1 MADNPGMSE
10 GFPAIA
16 IGEVRVKISF
26 QPPMNLHI
34 ERRKRFR
41 KRPPRLVYVEL
52 GNGNGGMMR
61 DLSEDGFALRAM
73 MPLATGEK
81 LHFCLSLE
89 DATRI
94 EGESQVIWT
103 GEGGRAAGLKFVE
116 ITPQSRASIR
126 EWLASLEGP
135 SGEEPPDTKQVPSA
149 SELVER
155 LQREARG
162 VPPRPV
168 AVKQESS
175 VSVVAPEPEQQE
187 QPPRSRP
194 VETRAERVSVAS
206 QILPPAPVIPPATT
220 PVYEQPV
227 APAAHSP
234 AMPSAS
240 SPPSR
245 APLWQKQ
252 PPVLAPRPRLED
264 ETEGGELAAARAVRR
279 SLFSRTFGIILLLCV
294 AAGTWFYH
302 EEVGYGLIW
311 VGQQLA
317 GVDQNGTSGTSP
329 DAASPSATSPSEAPP
344 TPVPDVT
351 RSKSAAKIP
360 SEAQVK
366 KPQPPPTTTESPA
379 QEKAASATKEN
390 TNTPAAQT
398 TSPSSPAPTE
408 APPEAGQAE
417 YSEATRILGGNE
429 GSSRLPDAVR
439 LLWVAVEK
447 GNSNAEVTLA
457 GLYNQGRGV
466 KKNCEQTRVL
476 LSAAARKGNALA
488 QKNLQQ
494 FIRS

>member
-1 MADNPGMSE
+1 
-10 GFPAIA
+10 
-16 IGEVRVKISF
+16 
-26 QPPMNLHI
+26 MNLHI

-94 EGESQVIWT
+94 EGESEVVWT

-135 SGEEPPDTKQVPSA
+135 SREESPDTRPVPSA

-155 LQREARG
+155 LKREARS

-175 VSVVAPEPEQQE
+175 VSVVTPEPEQE
-187 QPPRSRP
+187 QPPPSRP
-194 VETRAERVSVAS
+194 AEIRPERVSVAS
-206 QILPPAPVIPPATT
+206 QILPPAPVIPPPTT
-220 PVYEQPV
+220 PVYEQPA
-227 APAAHSP
+227 APAAYSP
-234 AMPSAS
+234 AMPNAS

-252 PPVLAPRPRLED
+252 PPVLVPLPRLED

-279 SLFSRTFGIILLLCV
+279 SLFSRTFGIILLLCLG
-294 AAGTWFYH
+294 AGTWFYH

-317 GVDQNGTSGTSP
+317 GVDQNGTPGTSP
-329 DAASPSATSPSEAPP
+329 NAASPSAVSPSEASPAP
-344 TPVPDVT
+344 SPDVT
-351 RSKSAAKIP
+351 KSKSAAKIP
-360 SEAQVK
+360 SEGQIK
-366 KPQPPPTTTESPA
+366 KPQPPPTTTEPPA
-379 QEKAASATKEN
+379 QEKAASATKED

-398 TSPSSPAPTE
+398 RISSNPPPTE
-408 APPEAGQAE
+408 ALPEAGQAE
-417 YSEATRILGGNE
+417 YSEAMRILGGSEAN
-429 GSSRLPDAVR
+429 SRLPDAVR

-447 GNSNAEVTLA
+447 GNSSAEVTLA

-494 FIRS
+494 FIRESCE